1 MYYALIGVFLLSLVL
16 IRVVIFKAP
25 QWGLMDIPNGRSA
38 HTVHTPRGAGIG
50 FYFAVAIILPF
61 FYFHLLVDHWQ
72 ILLAVFMVFIVGI
85 LDDHRDTSPRTKFAV
100 LAIATVIVYLDG
112 IYIDAV
118 GIYFGMPVSLGWLA
132 LPFTLFAV
140 MGFTNALNL
149 IDGLDGLAG
158 SLTIV
163 ILSAFF
169 YIGSLHNDLFMMVFS
184 GAFIAALL
192 AFLIYNWNPA
202 KIFMGDSGSL
212 TLGFL
217 ISVLA
222 IRSLAYIPAVAVLFI
237 AAVPLL
243 DTFVVMIRRKN
254 NGKSMFS
261 ADKCHMHHL
270 LQEFFGNST
279 KTTVIFLVVLQAIY
293 VMIGVHLEQD
303 IEQSLPMVLFILNVV
318 LLYILLNRMVQRQGR
333 CC

>member
-1 MYYALIGVFLLSLVL
+1 MYGAFIGVFLLSLVL
-16 IRVVIFKAP
+16 IRIVILNAP
-25 QWGLMDIPNGRSA
+25 KWGLMDIPNGRSA
-38 HTVHTPRGAGIG
+38 HKVHTPRGAGVG
-50 FYFAVAIILPF
+50 FYFAVAIITPF
-61 FYFHLLVDHWQ
+61 FYPQLLADHWQ
-72 ILLAVFMVFIVGI
+72 VLLAVFLVFIVGV
-85 LDDHRDTSPRTKFAV
+85 LDDHRDTSPRTKFVV
-100 LAIATVIVYLDG
+100 LALATVIVYLDG
-112 IYIDAV
+112 ICIDAV
-118 GIYFGMPVSLGWLA
+118 GIYFGIPVSLGWLA

-158 SLTIV
+158 SLSIV

-169 YIGSLHNDLFMMVFS
+169 YIGSLHDDLFMMVFS
-184 GAFIAALL
+184 GAFIAALF

-202 KIFMGDSGSL
+202 QIFMGDSGSL

-222 IRSLAYIPAVAVLFI
+222 IRSLSYIPAVAVLFI

-243 DTFVVMIRRKN
+243 DTFVVMIRRKK
-254 NGKSMFS
+254 NGRSMFS

-279 KTTVIFLVVLQAIY
+279 KTTVRFLVVLQAIY

-303 IEQSLPMVLFILNVV
+303 IEQTLPMVLFILNVV

>member
-1 MYYALIGVFLLSLVL
+1 MYGALIGVFLLSLIL
-16 IRVVIFKAP
+16 IRLVILNAP
-25 QWGLMDIPNGRSA
+25 KWGLMDIPNGRSA

-50 FYFAVAIILPF
+50 FYFAVVIILPF
-61 FYFHLLVDHWQ
+61 FYFQLLADHWQ
-72 ILLAVFMVFIVGI
+72 ILLAVFIVFVVGI
-85 LDDHRDTSPRTKFAV
+85 LDDHRDTSPKAKFIV
-100 LAIATVIVYLDG
+100 LAIATVVVYLDG

-118 GIYFGMPVSLGWLA
+118 GIYFGFPVSLGWLA

-158 SLTIV
+158 SLSIV
-163 ILSAFF
+163 ILGAFF
-169 YIGSLHNDLFMMVFS
+169 YIGSLYDDLFMMVFS
-184 GAFIAALL
+184 GAFIAALF
-192 AFLIYNWNPA
+192 AFLVYNWNPA
-202 KIFMGDSGSL
+202 QIFMGDSGSL

-243 DTFVVMIRRKN
+243 DTFVVMIRRKK
-254 NGKSMFS
+254 NGRSMFS

-279 KTTVIFLVVLQAIY
+279 KTTVRFLVVLQAIY

-303 IEQSLPMVLFILNVV
+303 IEQTLPMVLFILNVV

>member
-1 MYYALIGVFLLSLVL
+1 MYYGLIGVFLLSLIL
-16 IRVVIFKAP
+16 IRIIILNAP
-25 QWGLMDIPNGRSA
+25 KWGLMDIPNGRSA

-61 FYFHLLVDHWQ
+61 FYPQLLADHWL

-85 LDDHRDTSPRTKFAV
+85 LDDHRDTSPRTKFVV
-100 LAIATVIVYLDG
+100 LALATVIVYLDG
-112 IYIDAV
+112 ICIDDV
-118 GIYFGMPVSLGWLA
+118 GIYFGFPVSLGWLA

-158 SLTIV
+158 SLSIV

-169 YIGSLHNDLFMMVFS
+169 YIGYLHDDLFMMVIS

-202 KIFMGDSGSL
+202 QIFMGDSGSL

-217 ISVLA
+217 ISLLA

-243 DTFVVMIRRKN
+243 DTFVVMIRRKR
-254 NGKSMFS
+254 NGRSMFS

-270 LQEFFGNST
+270 LQSFFWNST
-279 KTTVIFLVVLQAIY
+279 KVTVLFLVVLQAIY
-293 VMIGVHLEQD
+293 TMIGLQLSKD
-303 IEQSLPMVLFILNVV
+303 IEETVPMFIFGLNVV
-318 LLYILLNRMVQRQGR
+318 LLYLLLNRMAQRQER
-333 CC
+333 NC

>member
-1 MYYALIGVFLLSLVL
+1 MYYGLIGVFLLSLIL
-16 IRVVIFKAP
+16 IRIIILNAP
-25 QWGLMDIPNGRSA
+25 KWGLMDIPNGRSA

-61 FYFHLLVDHWQ
+61 FYPQLLADHWL

-85 LDDHRDTSPRTKFAV
+85 LDDHRDTSPRTKFVV
-100 LAIATVIVYLDG
+100 LALATVIVYLDG
-112 IYIDAV
+112 ICIDDV
-118 GIYFGMPVSLGWLA
+118 GIYFGFPVSLGWLA

-158 SLTIV
+158 SLSIV

-169 YIGSLHNDLFMMVFS
+169 YIGYLHDDLFMMVIS

-202 KIFMGDSGSL
+202 QIFMGDSGSL

-217 ISVLA
+217 ISLLA

-243 DTFVVMIRRKN
+243 DTFVVMIRRKR
-254 NGKSMFS
+254 NGRSMFS

-270 LQEFFGNST
+270 LQSFLGNST
-279 KTTVIFLVVLQAIY
+279 KVTVLFLVVLQAIY
-293 VMIGVHLEQD
+293 TMIGLQLSKD
-303 IEQSLPMVLFILNVV
+303 IEETVPMFIFGLNVV
-318 LLYILLNRMVQRQGR
+318 LLYLLLNRMAQRQER
-333 CC
+333 NC